1 MSANCGG
8 HEIGDPVDHPTATNK
23 PRSFTDLYMSPQDY
37 INVVSQFMVNS
48 PLEKLIGQLPTSID
62 TLPNLQHDFY
72 KFHVTKVPA

>member
-1 MSANCGG
+1 MLLCLPIVGG

-23 PRSFTDLYMSPQDY
+23 PRSFTDLYMSPPDY

-62 TLPNLQHDFY
+62 TLPICSTTFTNSSH
-72 KFHVTKVPA
+72 